1 MDAIKSDSI
10 ADLTYSALYQKIAS
24 GEWAEGAKI
33 PNEFVLCEEL
43 GVSRI
48 TVRSAIQRLVALG
61 MLKVQRGDGTYVKRF
76 SLQEYLQ
83 QAVPF
88 IIQSENR
95 PGHHRVSGG
104 SGIKGCAQSRR
115 AP

>member
-48 TVRSAIQRLVALG
+48 TVRSAIHAAG
-61 MLKVQRGDGTYVKRF
+61 
-76 SLQEYLQ
+76 
-83 QAVPF
+83 
-88 IIQSENR
+88 R
-95 PGHHRVSGG
+95 PGYAQGAAGRRHLCEAVFPAGVSSAGGPLHHS
-104 SGIKGCAQSRR
+104 K
-115 AP
+115 